1 MDGKIIME
9 YLKDNAMKLILF
21 FSLILF
27 CSCKNNDMSKKQ
39 EILSHY
45 SAIPFSK
52 LRGVDN
58 NIFNELY
65 ENKCRFFPS
74 SLTKFGFSGI
84 LIKRKIGYDSLLK
97 QISNLKID
105 KLPFNHNE
113 KLITPNQAKNDNIDS
128 SRYGFLD
135 LSLDLCDLKDFNYN
149 NSIVYI
155 FDNKRGYFFNNTKIE
170 SYDDETKKYLLS
182 EGNHG
187 FTSGAIV
194 NGTDREILFWSI
206 IW

>member
-39 EILSHY
+39 EILSYY

-135 LSLDLCDLKDFNYN
+135 LSLDLCDLKDFNYS